1 LGEIKTSNKKIL
13 LIIKRAFLKKY
24 SKNLSLYSE
33 FQKTSLSSEEILEIN
48 NIKSEL
54 ENIFS
59 LNSNFS
65 KKFIIEE
72 IKEKKEILEIN
83 YNHKDNFIE
92 IIPFLDYGI
101 KKIPISDSVKFQ
113 KKGLQHS
120 FTRKFNDELGID
132 YLIKIENEKII

>member
-1 LGEIKTSNKKIL
+1 MGEIKTSNKKIL